1 MDGILVNDSPYAA
14 GGIDVGM
21 SADHGAGIQ
30 HGVAAYFYIVAQH
43 GADLFDAGLDLLF
56 AVLYDHESLV
66 GLDVG
71 SDGACSHVAIVSED
85 GIANI
90 VIVRCLNVIE
100 EDDVL
105 ELDGVTHY
113 AVCTNQSGASDEGTV
128 ADFRVRSND
137 AGSAEICRRK
147 YLRCLVYPD
156 VL

>member
-1 MDGILVNDSPYAA
+1 MDGILVDDSPYAA

-85 GIANI
+85 GVANI

-105 ELDGVTHY
+105 EFNRVTY
-113 AVCTNQSGASDEGTV
+113 YTVCANQSGASDEGAMAYFGV
-128 ADFRVRSND
+128 GSDD
-137 AGSAEICRRK
+137 ARCAEIC
-147 YLRCLVYPD
+147 
-156 VL
+156 

>member
-1 MDGILVNDSPYAA
+1 MDGILVDDSPYAA

-30 HGVAAYFYIVAQH
+30 HGVAAYFYIVTQH
-43 GADLFDAGLDLLF
+43 GTDLLDAGLDLLF
-56 AVLYDHESLV
+56 AILYDYQSLV

-71 SDGACSHVAIVSED
+71 SDGSSSHVAVISEN
-85 GIANI
+85 GVANI

-105 ELDGVTHY
+105 EFDGVTYH
-113 AVCTNQSGASDEGTV
+113 AVCANQSGASDEGTV
-128 ADFRVRSND
+128 ADFRVRSDD
-137 AGSAEICRRK
+137 AGSAEICRGK
-147 YLRCLVYPD
+147 YLCSLVYPD